1 MEKAQ
6 ADVSVSKY
14 KLTVLYTKYLT
25 VLLAIVD
32 IIHTSFSYFN
42 IDAFSLTIFD
52 GLSIC
57 TTVLLYLLSYTFSY
71 CKYHRIPIHYMLVSN
86 SLAIIDYYIG
96 IPLTDKALYCLYL
109 IIFGIFTIWYVA
121 TYKKTTC

>member
-1 MEKAQ
+1 
-6 ADVSVSKY
+6 
-14 KLTVLYTKYLT
+14 
-25 VLLAIVD
+25 
-32 IIHTSFSYFN
+32 
-42 IDAFSLTIFD
+42 
-52 GLSIC
+52 
-57 TTVLLYLLSYTFSY
+57 
-71 CKYHRIPIHYMLVSN
+71 MLVSN